1 MSTIIAEGNTDA
13 YDHKQIGISKDMIDD
28 MLEIQ
33 GQYFLFR
40 TLIPLLECILLFI
53 WPICS

>member
-13 YDHKQIGISKDMIDD
+13 YDHKQIGISKDIIDD

-53 WPICS
+53 